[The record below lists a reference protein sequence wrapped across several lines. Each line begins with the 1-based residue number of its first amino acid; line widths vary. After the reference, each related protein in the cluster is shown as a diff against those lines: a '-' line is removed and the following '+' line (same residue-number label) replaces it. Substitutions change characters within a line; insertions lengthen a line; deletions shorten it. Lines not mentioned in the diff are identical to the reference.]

1 VFPGDFLEEHGIV
14 PGMTSNPRRSK
25 AVWLALGFAALVS
38 GALAGGMGYAS
49 HLAGEEAGQA
59 ESLPVSDASTLS
71 GKSPGEAVLV
81 AGKLASDNPVRF
93 RRYVAYLHFEPYR
106 DTSGSSPRTRWRVR
120 ERVTPSLLVET
131 GSGRVRIRNE
141 DYQLGAATGEPGEL
155 DERGPTSWRDEKD
168 EGAWDPARPS
178 TGSQWYT
185 GFEAGQDV
193 VVLGS
198 LASGGATPEVNATRV
213 FGGTKA
219 ELVAS
224 AQSSARFFQIASWVL
239 ALVCAAVLLGLVW
252 PFLSPAR
259 R

>member
-14 PGMTSNPRRSK
+14 PGMTSNRRRSK

-49 HLAGEEAGQA
+49 HLSGEEAGQA
-59 ESLPVSDASTLS
+59 EALPVLDASTL
-71 GKSPGEAVLV
+71 GEKSPGEAVLV

-141 DYQLGAATGEPGEL
+141 DYQLGAATGQ
-155 DERGPTSWRDEKD
+155 DERG
-168 EGAWDPARPS
+168 EGGWDPSRPS

-198 LASGGATPEVNATRV
+198 LASGGATPELNATRV

-224 AQSSARFFQIASWVL
+224 ARSSARFFQIASWVL

>member
-1 VFPGDFLEEHGIV
+1 
-14 PGMTSNPRRSK
+14 MTSNRRRSK
-25 AVWLALGFAALVS
+25 GVWLALGFAALVS
-38 GALAGGMGYAS
+38 GALAVAMGYSSRVAR
-49 HLAGEEAGQA
+49 EEAGQA
-59 ESLPVSDASTLS
+59 ESLPVLEASTL
-71 GKSPGEAVLV
+71 GGMAPGETVLV
-81 AGKLASDNPVRF
+81 GGRLASDNPVRL

-106 DTSGSSPRTRWRVR
+106 DTSGSSARTRWRVR
-120 ERVTPSLLVET
+120 ERVTPPLLLET

-141 DYQLGAATGEPGEL
+141 DYQLGAATKEPGEL

-168 EGAWDPARPS
+168 EGAWDPSRPS
-178 TGSQWYT
+178 TGTQWYT

-198 LASGGATPEVNATRV
+198 LASGGAAPEVNATRV

-224 AQSSARFFQIASWVL
+224 ARSSAGFFQIAAWVL
-239 ALVCAAVLLGLVW
+239 ALVCAAALLGLVW
-252 PFLSPAR
+252 PLLGRSR